1 MATTNMDVGA
11 QVNGVV
17 APERELVAPE
27 RDYPDWSFIPDPE
40 PIEDAMQQEFANTK
54 IRDLIRTYF
63 ADRPDALVVG
73 EANLA
78 WDRADRNSKLVPDL
92 LVAFGVNAE
101 QIMDR
106 NGYLIWEVGKP
117 PDVVMEVASRRTK
130 DNDLTDKRDRYASLG
145 ISEYWRIDPTS
156 GALYGDPIIGEYL
169 VNGEYR
175 RYAMRAEPDGLF
187 WWGYSRALG
196 INLCWD
202 GDGGR
207 FITQDPKT
215 GAYRI
220 GVLEVERERDE
231 AREQAA
237 QEREGRIQERDAR
250 QAAEARTAQE
260 RQARVQEQNARQ
272 AAEIRA
278 ADAEARNRE
287 LEAEIARLRDQRR

>member
-1 MATTNMDVGA
+1 MTITKTDVGA
-11 QVNGVV
+11 HVNGVV
-17 APERELVAPE
+17 APEREFAALE
-27 RDYPDWSFIPDPE
+27 QDYPDWSFIPDPE

-63 ADRPDALVVG
+63 TDRPDALVVG
-73 EANLA
+73 EPNLA

-130 DNDLTDKRDRYASLG
+130 DNDLTDKRDRYAALG

-175 RYAMRAEPDGLF
+175 RYEIHAEPDGLF

-202 GDGGR
+202 GARGR

-231 AREQAA
+231 ALDRAT
-237 QEREGRIQERDAR
+237 D
-250 QAAEARTAQE
+250 AEAR
-260 RQARVQEQNARQ
+260 
-272 AAEIRA
+272 AET
-278 ADAEARNRE
+278 AEARNRA
-287 LEAEIARLRDQRR
+287 LEAEIARLRGRG